1 MKLQDLISE
10 IRNDSKN
17 ELAKLEYGR
26 EKEIEDLLQFARLEK
41 MHLKEKTDEE
51 IEKKSNDIE
60 KEIMGT
66 AELICRKNTLKEKK
80 RITNKA
86 MSEGIKLLLK
96 DKKYNTFLKKEI
108 KNAKKGAIF
117 EGNKTDKVLLSL
129 LKKPPKHKN
138 IAGGIIIHEGTM
150 TKDRSIE
157 SLLEKNKSLE
167 GVLQNFIFKEVKE

>member
-17 ELAKLEYGR
+17 ELTKLEYGR

-51 IEKKSNDIE
+51 TEKKSNDIE
-60 KEIMGT
+60 KEILGK

-86 MSEGIKLLLK
+86 MDKGIKLLLD
-96 DKKYNTFLKKEI
+96 DKKYKAFLKKEI
-108 KNAKKGAIF
+108 KESKKGALF
-117 EGNKTDKVLLSL
+117 EGNKKDKILLSI

-138 IAGGIIIHEGTM
+138 IAGGIIIHECAM
-150 TKDRSIE
+150 TKDKSIE
-157 SLLEKNKSLE
+157 SLLEKNKSIE
-167 GVLQNFIFKEVKE
+167 GILQNFIFKEDKK

>member
-10 IRNDSKN
+10 IRNDSEN
-17 ELAKLEYGR
+17 ELAKLDYGR

-51 IEKKSNDIE
+51 TEKKANDIE
-60 KEIMGT
+60 KEIIGK

-86 MSEGIKLLLK
+86 MDEGIKLLSK
-96 DKKYNTFLKKEI
+96 DKKYNAFLKKDI
-108 KNAKKGAIF
+108 KKAKKGAIF
-117 EGNKTDKVLLSL
+117 EGNKKDKVLLSL
-129 LKKPPKHKN
+129 LKNPPKHKN
-138 IAGGIIIHEGTM
+138 IAGGIIIREGAM

-157 SLLEKNKSLE
+157 SLLEKNNSIE
-167 GVLQNFIFKEVKE
+167 GVIQKFIFKEEKE